1 MLLGFHGSGFN
12 EFFLGFGFLGV
23 VGLWGFAA
31 RERER
36 EWGVWIPRWGDV
48 ARLRFGG

>member
-31 RERER
+31 RERES
-36 EWGVWIPRWGDV
+36 GVYGFQDGVTLPG
-48 ARLRFGG
+48 

>member
-1 MLLGFHGSGFN
+1 MLLGFHGSEFN

-23 VGLWGFAA
+23 VGLRGFAA

-36 EWGVWIPRWGDV
+36 GFMDSKMG
-48 ARLRFGG
+48 